1 MSGQSVW
8 AVSVSRREIE
18 FVSGSS
24 FRLILLDVAPF
35 YGHTCSVSTRAG
47 VPLGYGHTCGVSTR
61 AGVPLGYGHTCGVST
76 RAGVPLGCSLGRA
89 QAADSE
95 LLATDADRRHQDAGT
110 GKLTSY
116 CPFCKYTLT
125 TLVIRRARA

>member
-1 MSGQSVW
+1 MNNPCAHVRCEVTASVPWTDEEKGRLKELYEQDEDVDSSSGSGSGSG
-8 AVSVSRREIE
+8 A
-18 FVSGSS
+18 VSGSS
-24 FRLILLDVAPF
+24 FRLILLDVASF
-35 YGHTCSVSTRAG
+35 
-47 VPLGYGHTCGVSTR
+47 
-61 AGVPLGYGHTCGVST
+61 YGHTCGVST
-76 RAGVPLGCSLGRA
+76 RAGVPLGCSYHLGRA

-125 TLVIRRARA
+125 TLAIRRARA